1 MIQFCAYCGKAFQVF
16 GGVWGYAYGGLYTCS
31 YKCMRA
37 MKEEDSVTEE
47 QKRIVDELEGKGL
60 TAREIAAKAGVNP
73 QNVFDYRRRKKL
85 KAAAGNEGDP
95 SREDPSQAQGAL
107 AKRSL
112 TREGF
117 APQDDRKK
125 SEERAKEET
134 PEAKA
139 PRETM
144 ADRYKYG
151 WMCPMCRMVWSPWI
165 SACNCQRK
173 EEVGVS
179 V

>member
-1 MIQFCAYCGKAFQVF
+1 MVQFCAYCGKAFQVF
-16 GGVWGYAYGGLYTCS
+16 GGMWGYAYGGMYTCS

-60 TAREIAAKAGVNP
+60 TAKAIAEKAGVNP
-73 QNVFDYRRRKKL
+73 QNVFDYRRMKKL

-95 SREDPSQAQGAL
+95 SSAQPPAVRPL
-107 AKRSL
+107 L
-112 TREGF
+112 P
-117 APQDDRKK
+117 PQDDRKK

-134 PEAKA
+134 PEAKVL
-139 PRETM
+139 RETL